1 MARNAVARAATLRW
15 VVIAFAITFVA
26 ERYGLFDLLELRT
39 YDLRARGV
47 SAGEAEASPLLALV
61 SLSEGDETPPEF
73 YGALLARLRDAG
85 CLGVFF
91 AVRFQGGSSR
101 AGPWPDVGI
110 PVYVIRPYT
119 RVNNAPRDE
128 APWVGGAERLPP
140 YVVGANLITAF
151 SGLVADPLDGVYR
164 RAQAHVAYGIQREA
178 RHSLELHFAAA
189 ALGVGVDSLVVPTDQ
204 RGAALLPRPPSGIST
219 VPASDVLAVDAVG
232 LDGRWA
238 VVGFDEMQGA
248 GRAGTPYGPSNAFR
262 ARAAVINGILTGSL
276 TRPRSHLV
284 SGIVFLV
291 WAAVFAGAGVYFRS
305 RMSSSLG
312 LIAFVGAAWVVHCA
326 ACYVAMPEVWVPLV
340 SPLVGMLFAVLAWA
354 LSMNSTRA
362 TLAERR
368 AMQAEREASFG
379 IMSAQVRHEVRNL
392 LNSIRAPAEMVRNN
406 FTKGDPLGL
415 AADHG
420 ALAAEMDVVV
430 SRVTQLADMVENELT
445 YFHPDTFQFEAT
457 DLWTIAMDARE
468 ALADDLAAGD
478 VTVTTDAAD
487 ARPMVMADPAKMRVV
502 FVNLIR
508 NAMQAMP
515 DGGALRL
522 AFSTQPAP
530 RPRASV
536 LVQDN
541 GIGIDSERVEQ
552 LFEPFHTTKARGL
565 GLGLFNVNHI
575 VTTHSGEIRAHGAP
589 GEGATFEV
597 LLPVVGEEGA

>member
-1 MARNAVARAATLRW
+1 
-15 VVIAFAITFVA
+15 VIAFALTFVA

-47 SAGEAEASPLLALV
+47 SPSEAEASPLLALV
-61 SLSEGDETPPEF
+61 SLSEGEEEPAGPFRSEF
-73 YGALLARLRDAG
+73 YGALLEKLRDAG

-91 AVRFQGGSSR
+91 AVRFQSGSSR
-101 AGPWPDVGI
+101 ARPWPDVGI

-119 RVNNAPRDE
+119 RVNSAPRDE
-128 APWVGGAERLPP
+128 APWVGGAERLPS
-140 YVVGANLITAF
+140 YVVGANPTTAF
-151 SGLVADPLDGVYR
+151 SGLVDDPVDGVYR
-164 RAQAHVAYGIQREA
+164 GAQAHVAYGIQHAA

-189 ALGVGVDSLVVPTDQ
+189 ALGATVDSLVAPTDQ
-204 RGAALLPRPPSGIST
+204 RGAVLLPRLPSGIPT
-219 VPASDVLAVDAVG
+219 VYASDVLTDKAAG

-238 VVGFDEMQGA
+238 VVGFDDMQNV
-248 GRAGTPYGPSNAFR
+248 GRARTPYGPSNAFR
-262 ARAAVINGILTGSL
+262 ARAAVINGILTESL

-284 SGIVFLV
+284 AGIVFLV
-291 WAAVFAGAGVYFRS
+291 WAAVFASAGVYFRS
-305 RMSSSLG
+305 RMASSLR
-312 LIAFVGAAWVVHCA
+312 LISFVGAAGAVHCV
-326 ACYVAMPEVWVPLV
+326 ACYVAMPEQWTPLV
-340 SPLVGMLFAVLAWA
+340 SPLVGMLLAGLAWA
-354 LSMNSTRA
+354 LSMNATRA

-406 FTKGDPLGL
+406 FSKGDPLGL
-415 AADHG
+415 ATDHDG
-420 ALAAEMDVVV
+420 LAAEMDVVV

-445 YFHPDTFQFEAT
+445 YFHPDTFQFEPA
-457 DLWTIAMDARE
+457 DLWTVAMDARE
-468 ALADDLAAGD
+468 ALADDLDAAG
-478 VTVTTDAAD
+478 VTVETDVAD
-487 ARPMVMADPAKMRVV
+487 ARATAMVDSAKMRVV

-515 DGGALRL
+515 DGGDLRL
-522 AFSTQPAP
+522 AYSTVSSP
-530 RPRASV
+530 RPRVSV

-597 LLPVVGEEGA
+597 LLPVVG